1 MGVILQAFYWDCPKA
16 ENREFEWWNFLKDKI
31 PSLSEAGFTALW
43 LPPIGKAAQQTS
55 MGYNPFDYYD
65 LGDFDQNG
73 GVKTWFGNEAELKAL
88 IANAHQNKIDVYVD
102 MVLNHNDGGELE
114 MNQMDNVLRKT
125 KFNPA
130 SGKFPRNWEC
140 FHPCRYET
148 MDESAFSDMP
158 DLCHRNPDVY
168 TAFLEYTRWLLED
181 IDVDGFRYD
190 FVKGYGAWMVRAIQE
205 MRSLKGDTEFNP
217 FGVGECWDSDRNIYD
232 WLAEVNTWNDNP
244 INAFDFPLRYRLKD
258 LCMNP
263 NFSLKTLAERGTLL
277 TDGFAGTA
285 VTFVENHDVVRG
297 DAVIN
302 DKMLAYSYILTHE
315 GYPCVF
321 WQDYF
326 NWNLALEGTPNG
338 ITALIQAHEKYAG
351 GNTTVLHADD
361 NLYIIQ
367 RGGWGEQ
374 PGLIYVLNNGTSWN
388 GTWVKTQ
395 WKNQKLSP
403 FAWWSNTDT
412 AMPES
417 KQTNVY
423 GWADFWAPPR
433 GYAVYVPVVA

>member
-1 MGVILQAFYWDCPKA
+1 MGVILQAFYWDCPEQ
-16 ENREFEWWNFLKDKI
+16 ENREFEWWNFLSSKT
-31 PSLSEAGFTALW
+31 PELSRAGFTALW
-43 LPPIGKAAQQTS
+43 LPPIAKAAQQRS

-65 LGDFDQNG
+65 LGDFDQKG

-88 IANAHQNKIDVYVD
+88 IANAHQHKLDVYVD
-102 MVLNHNDGGELE
+102 MVLNHNDGGEPE
-114 MNQMDNVLRKT
+114 INQMDNVSRKT
-125 KFNPA
+125 RFEPA

-168 TAFLEYTRWLLED
+168 TAFLEYARWLLED
-181 IDVDGFRYD
+181 INVDGFRYD

-205 MRSLKGDTEFNP
+205 MRSLKGDDEFNP

-258 LCMNP
+258 LCMDP
-263 NFSLKTLAERGTLL
+263 KFSLKTLTERGTLL
-277 TDGFAGTA
+277 TDGFADTA

-297 DAVIN
+297 DAIIN

-338 ITALIQAHEKYAG
+338 ISALIKAHEKYAG
-351 GNTTVLHADD
+351 GSTTVLHADD

-374 PGLIYVLNNGTSWN
+374 AGLIYVLNTAASWN

-403 FAWWSNTDT
+403 VAWWSNTDT

-433 GYAVYVPVVA
+433 GYTVYVPVAV